1 MEVLVRWKCF
11 CQPPRESC
19 HFCQGNGHIDRW
31 MPTDFLVY
39 LRDRTYLILGRR
51 LGEARVA

>member
-51 LGEARVA
+51 RGEARVA